1 MARRDWRLLFGAL
14 AALLLGAGV
23 YALALAI
30 PRYSHIQ
37 QTVSEI
43 GEVGS
48 PVQTAFTALI
58 CAVAAS
64 TLTFAFALRG
74 LARREGISTLPA
86 YFVAAMA
93 ISAAGV
99 GIFSHPHPLHNVFGI
114 SELIGYQAPLVLAL
128 AWRRAPGAGAIVG
141 FSWLAFVLVTV
152 AIVLN
157 LSSIVGDSP
166 VRARVQR
173 ALFFAWFGWL
183 AGISAMLFARA
194 SRQTAIAPSGS

>member
-1 MARRDWRLLFGAL
+1 MARGDWRLLFGAL
-14 AALLLGAGV
+14 AALLLGIGV
-23 YALALAI
+23 YVLALAI
-30 PRYSHIQ
+30 PSYSHVQ

-43 GEVGS
+43 GEIGS
-48 PVQTAFTALI
+48 PVQLAFTLLI

-64 TLTFAFALRG
+64 TLLFAFALRE
-74 LARREGISTLPA
+74 LARRENLSTLPA
-86 YFVAAMA
+86 YFIAAMA

-99 GIFSHPHPLHNVFGI
+99 GVFSHPHPLHNLFGI

-128 AWRRAPGAGAIVG
+128 AWRRATGAGAIVA

-157 LSSIVGDSP
+157 LSSIVGDNP
-166 VRARVQR
+166 VWARVEPVYGLAQR

-183 AGISAMLFARA
+183 AGISAMLFARSA
-194 SRQTAIAPSGS
+194 R